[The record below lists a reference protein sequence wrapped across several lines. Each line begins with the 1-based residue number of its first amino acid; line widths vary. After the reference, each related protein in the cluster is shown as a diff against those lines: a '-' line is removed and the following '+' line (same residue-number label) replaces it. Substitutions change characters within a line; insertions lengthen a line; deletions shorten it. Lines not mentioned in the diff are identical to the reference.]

1 LYLQGFSGLPV
12 YALLAIFASYLLLK
26 QCFCR

>member
-12 YALLAIFASYLLLK
+12 CALLAIFASYLPLK
-26 QCFCR
+26 HGFCR